1 MHPEVMTTNEL
12 CATYSDAIFNARLQ
26 KCYHSR
32 LRANKSSLDNHKRF
46 LRDKGENLS
55 LDYEKFYEVF
65 AGRTISFEEFVSL
78 IRSFKSPEVTYV
90 GEKLPAYFP
99 KDPRCCHEIPKIKQR
114 LHKIG
119 GAPKV
124 ICCVRDGRD
133 VMCSQISRWQVM
145 PPKRRNKFKWP
156 QPNIKACLDSSS
168 GWLPYM
174 ESWERCKN
182 KMDSYEINYDRMI
195 EDPAG
200 EGEKIAD
207 FLGVERSTM
216 AEIYKNG
223 FNPPRHHRWKS
234 MIPDVNKQLPKN
246 FLDMLGKYG
255 FEV

>member
-1 MHPEVMTTNEL
+1 MVKSLMICGYSRSNTSVNTAFLDSHPEVMTTNEL

-26 KCYHSR
+26 KCYRSKDR
-32 LRANKSSLDNHKRF
+32 LNQSSFDNHKRF
-46 LRDKGENLS
+46 IRDRGDNLS
-55 LDYEKFYEVF
+55 LDYERFYDAVGKEGQLTFERFLHLV
-65 AGRTISFEEFVSL
+65 RT
-78 IRSFKSPEVTYV
+78 FKSPEVVYV

-119 GAPKV
+119 GLPKV

-133 VMCSQISRWQVM
+133 VMCSQISRWQTM

-156 QPNIKACLDSSS
+156 QPDIKACLDSSS

-174 ESWERCKN
+174 ESWERCKK
-182 KMDSYEINYDRMI
+182 KMDSLEINYDRMA

-207 FLGVERSTM
+207 FLGVDRSTM
-216 AEIYKNG
+216 A
-223 FNPPRHHRWKS
+223 KS
-234 MIPDVNKQLPKN
+234 TRTGSILPDIIG
-246 FLDMLGKYG
+246 GKR
-255 FEV
+255 